1 MRGATILILALASL
15 PALAACSREA
25 RNLGPSLPQTAP
37 TGNADPRI
45 AAYQSNLYQVAQG
58 GRYFS
63 WYGCSGCHDDGAPG
77 AANLPDGQWRHGG
90 GFAEVYQAIA
100 RHRPGHDYERTIPIE
115 QLWQLTAYVR
125 DLPRHFPE
133 KRRRTSLDQKGEPQ
147 GSRWSGP
154 L

>member
-45 AAYQSNLYQVAQG
+45 AAYQANLYQVAQG

-77 AANLPDGQWRHGG
+77 AANLPENTGNKRGHGPDRSTGIKKGQ
-90 GFAEVYQAIA
+90 
-100 RHRPGHDYERTIPIE
+100 
-115 QLWQLTAYVR
+115 
-125 DLPRHFPE
+125 
-133 KRRRTSLDQKGEPQ
+133 SC
-147 GSRWSGP
+147 
-154 L
+154 